1 MKRRQRQ
8 RGTREQRA
16 QLRDVLSAASA
27 MTAAQQEPRRHHLV
41 PRFYLDQWAIDGRV
55 QVTDLLQQRRTFQL
69 RPEHA
74 LVETNYYRINEGMV
88 DGGSPVA
95 WESWLSAI
103 EGAAASLLPV
113 VRDEG
118 LHTLEPESQGQFL
131 QFLAVQVTRSRTW
144 RYQGR
149 WMLGAGYYQMWELGK
164 PGAIAAHLERN
175 GTEPTEERV
184 ANLQAYFDRVTGDP
198 WSAARSPE
206 LEMEASMHAGNALMP
221 CFVERVPVTF
231 QCDAPLLTTDE
242 PVTLLTE
249 HHGDLDSP
257 HAGFHAAP
265 VIAVPLGPHHVL
277 ALFRRDLPAVDID
290 RRLRWTDTLELNRAL
305 LGNAHRHVVSQPG
318 NRLAQR
324 LYVPDLKAPMRMR
337 NVRLDGRSLLQATPQ
352 HRWSGERDA
361 PQRPVS
367 FWWPATL
374 PPAPLPPRTPEA
386 WTAERRR
393 YDAG

>member
-1 MKRRQRQ
+1 MKRRNRQ
-8 RGTREQRA
+8 RGTKEQRA
-16 QLRDVLSAASA
+16 QLRDVLNAASA
-27 MTAAQQEPRRHHLV
+27 MTAAKQEPRRHHLV
-41 PRFYLDQWAIDGRV
+41 PRFFLEQWAVDGRV
-55 QVTDLLQQRRTFQL
+55 QVTDLLQQRRTFRL

-74 LVETNYYRINEGMV
+74 LVETNYYRINEGVV

-95 WESWLSAI
+95 WETWLSAI
-103 EGAAASLLPV
+103 EGAAAPLLPV

-149 WMLGAGYYQMWELGK
+149 WMLGAGYFQMWELGK
-164 PGAIAAHLERN
+164 PGAIAAHLKRN
-175 GTEPTEERV
+175 GAEPTAERV
-184 ANLQAYFDRVTGDP
+184 ANLEAYFDRVNADP
-198 WSAARSPE
+198 WAAARSPE
-206 LEMEASMHAGNALMP
+206 LEMKASMHAGNALIP
-221 CFVERVPVTF
+221 SFVERVPVTF
-231 QCDAPLLTTDE
+231 RSDAPLLTSDE

-257 HAGFHAAP
+257 HVGFHAAP

-277 ALFRRDLPAVDID
+277 ALFRRDLPAVDVN
-290 RRLRWTDTLELNRAL
+290 RCLSRSETLELNRAL
-305 LGNAHRHVVSQPG
+305 LGNAHRHVVSLPG
-318 NRLAQR
+318 NQLAER
-324 LYVPDLKAPMRMR
+324 LYVPDLKPPMRLR
-337 NVRLDGRSLLQATPQ
+337 NVRSEGRPVLQATPQ
-352 HRWSGERDA
+352 YRWSGERDA

-374 PPAPLPPRTPEA
+374 PPPPPVPRAPEEWA
-386 WTAERRR
+386 AERQR